1 MLNKEA
7 TEHYITEKVHL
18 YVQAAIQHCTYKNKC
33 QYCTRRY
40 PVCAGGNPALYIHYK
55 NKCQYCTRRY
65 PVCAG
70 GNPALY
76 IHYKNK
82 CQYCTRR
89 YPICAGGNPALQ
101 MLVNQVQS
109 TYIITQP
116 FLLSLII
123 VAHLFPHTNVVPPL
137 HIITFESEGSRLWK
151 FDVTQLKRCT
161 TNWAFAASKRSC
173 TFKVAICPTANES
186 FLVGAFIFVVKC
198 CTHSIYIG
206 LANRAW

>member
-18 YVQAAIQHCTYKNKC
+18 YV
-33 QYCTRRY
+33 
-40 PVCAGGNPALYIHYK
+40 PGGNPALYIHYK

-65 PVCAG
+65 PV
-70 GNPALY
+70 
-76 IHYKNK
+76 
-82 CQYCTRR
+82 
-89 YPICAGGNPALQ
+89 CAGGNPALQ

-123 VAHLFPHTNVVPPL
+123 VAHLFPHINVVPPL